1 MLVALLLGG
10 FIIVLNVVIQA
21 YGNLIWLKRVTP
33 TFQDNGKSYHTKK
46 AWRLLIVS
54 FLFFTALH
62 TLQTLIWALAYVQ
75 LPHTSGIFQ
84 NFTEAWYYSLVTFTT
99 LGYGDI
105 TLVGDWRILSGI
117 EAINGIMLIG
127 WTTAMMYSL
136 TQQILKSLPK
146 KPV

>member
-1 MLVALLLGG
+1 MLSAILLGG
-10 FIIVLNVVIQA
+10 FIIIINVVLQA
-21 YGNLIWLKRVTP
+21 YGNLIWLKKIRP
-33 TFQDNGKSYHTKK
+33 IFQRRPAPYPIQKVWH
-46 AWRLLIVS
+46 LLIAS

-62 TLQTLIWALAYVQ
+62 TIQTLIWALAYVQ
-75 LPHTSGIFQ
+75 LPHTSQIFS

-105 TLVGDWRILSGI
+105 TLMGDWRILSGI

-136 TQQILKSLPK
+136 TQQILKTYSK
-146 KPV
+146 NQ